1 MSFLRHKV
9 YYLLIVLLLLTA
21 ACAAPAAP
29 APATAEAPA
38 AATEAPAEEAAEEA
52 TDEATE
58 EAAEEAAEATAEPTE
73 EVAAE
78 GDLPVVGFMKI
89 VSHPAL
95 DAEQQGVKDA
105 LAEAGFIEGETVTFL
120 EGNAEGDIAT
130 LTTIAQRFV
139 DEGVDLIIATS
150 TPALQAAF
158 NVTQDAQHPPIVFN
172 AVTSPYAAGIA
183 AAPDDHPS
191 WVIGIQAL
199 GPIADAIA
207 LIPAMMPDVTTI
219 GYIYNPA
226 EANSVVNTEIAQP
239 AAEELGLTFE
249 VATISNSSEVQTAA
263 EALVARGVQ
272 AFFVSTDST
281 VVSGLEAL
289 VKVAN
294 DNDIPFFANDPDSAE
309 RGAAV
314 ALGLDYYQDGLDT
327 GALAVGILKGELDI
341 AATPITEQMAGSL
354 AINLA
359 AAAEQGL
366 EVPQEYIDQAATI
379 FE

>member
-1 MSFLRHKV
+1 MPFLRHKV
-9 YYLLIVLLLLTA
+9 YFVAFVTLLLVTA
-21 ACAAPAAP
+21 CVAPAAQAP
-29 APATAEAPA
+29 APAAEATSAVAP
-38 AATEAPAEEAAEEA
+38 TEAAAEEA
-52 TDEATE
+52 T
-58 EAAEEAAEATAEPTE
+58 AEPAE
-73 EVAAE
+73 EVATEAE
-78 GDLPVVGFMKI
+78 IPVVGFMKI

-105 LAEAGFIEGETVTFL
+105 LAEAGFIEGETVRFL

-130 LTTIAQRFV
+130 LTTIAQQFV

-150 TPALQAAF
+150 TPALQAAY
-158 NVTQDAQHPPIVFN
+158 NVTKDLEAPPIVFN

-183 AAPDDHPS
+183 VAPDDHPS

-199 GPIADAIA
+199 GPIADALA
-207 LIPAMMPDVTTI
+207 LIPAMLPDVETV

-226 EANSVVNTEIAQP
+226 EANSVVNTEIAEP
-239 AAEELGLTFE
+239 AAAELGLTFE

-272 AFFVSTDST
+272 AFFISTDST

-294 DNDIPFFANDPDSAE
+294 DNDIPLFANDPASAE

-341 AATPITEQMAGSL
+341 AATTIVEQLAGSL
-354 AINLA
+354 AVNLK

-366 EVPQEYIDQAATI
+366 EIPQEYIDQAATK

>member
-1 MSFLRHKV
+1 MIRSRSIILSMIMLF
-9 YYLLIVLLLLTA
+9 LIVTG
-21 ACAAPAAP
+21 CSSNTVTPSETSAP
-29 APATAEAPA
+29 
-38 AATEAPAEEAAEEA
+38 EA
-52 TDEATE
+52 TDAPAQEVTMEATGDPTSGAPTE
-58 EAAEEAAEATAEPTE
+58 EANSETGNGETSAAA
-73 EVAAE
+73 
-78 GDLPVVGFMKI
+78 DLPVVGLMKL

-105 LAEAGFIEGETVTFL
+105 LAAAGYIDGETVRII
-120 EGNAEGDIAT
+120 EANAEGDIAT

-139 DEGVDLIIATS
+139 DEGVAVIVATS

-158 NVTQDAQHPPIVFN
+158 NVTQDQQSPPIVFN
-172 AVTSPYAAGIA
+172 AVTSPYAAGVATA
-183 AAPDDHPS
+183 ADDHPA

-199 GPIADAIA
+199 APVEDALA
-207 LIPAMMPDVTTI
+207 LIPDILPEAKTV

-239 AAEELGLTFE
+239 EAEKLGIALE
-249 VATISNSSEVQTAA
+249 VTTISNSGEVQTAA
-263 EALVARGVQ
+263 EALVARGVE

-281 VVSGLEAL
+281 VVAGLEAL

-294 DNDIPFFANDPDSAE
+294 DNDIPLFANDPSSAE

-341 AATPITEQMAGSL
+341 AATPIERQRKGSL
-354 AINLA
+354 AINQT

-366 EVPQEYIDQAATI
+366 TIPQEYLDRAEIT

>member
-1 MSFLRHKV
+1 MLTKGVNYVVPTSFSASQDLFLNTRTPAIRHCLRCP
-9 YYLLIVLLLLTA
+9 A
-21 ACAAPAAP
+21 AQAP
-29 APATAEAPA
+29 APTAEDSSVAAP
-38 AATEAPAEEAAEEA
+38 TEAPAEEATAEPAQEDA
-52 TDEATE
+52 
-58 EAAEEAAEATAEPTE
+58 ATAEE
-73 EVAAE
+73 EI
-78 GDLPVVGFMKI
+78 PVVGFMKI

-105 LAEAGFIEGETVTFL
+105 LAAAGYIEGETVRFL

-130 LTTIAQRFV
+130 LTTIAQQFV
-139 DEGVDLIIATS
+139 DEGVDLIVATS
-150 TPALQAAF
+150 TPALQAAY
-158 NVTQDAQHPPIVFN
+158 NVTKDSEVPPIVFN
-172 AVTSPYAAGIA
+172 AVTSPYAAGVA

-199 GPIADAIA
+199 GPIADALG
-207 LIPAMMPDVTTI
+207 LIPAMMPDVATV

-226 EANSVVNTEIAQP
+226 EANSVVNTEIAEP

-272 AFFVSTDST
+272 AFFISTDST

-294 DNDIPFFANDPDSAE
+294 DNDIPLFANDPASAE
-309 RGAAV
+309 RGASV

-327 GALAVGILKGELDI
+327 GALAVGILNGELDI
-341 AATPITEQMAGSL
+341 AATPIVEQLAGSL
-354 AINLA
+354 AVNLTA
-359 AAAEQGL
+359 ASEQGL
-366 EVPQEYIDQAATI
+366 EIPQEYIDQAATT

>member
-1 MSFLRHKV
+1 MSFLRQKL
-9 YYLLIVLLLLTA
+9 YLIAVVLLLLTA
-21 ACAAPAAP
+21 ACAPAAP
-29 APATAEAPA
+29 APAQEAAEAAP
-38 AATEAPAEEAAEEA
+38 TEAPAEEATEEPAEEA
-52 TDEATE
+52 P
-58 EAAEEAAEATAEPTE
+58 AEEAASEEATAEPAE
-73 EVAAE
+73 EEAAAAE

-105 LAEAGFIEGETVTFL
+105 LAEAGYIEGETVVFI
-120 EGNAEGDIAT
+120 EGNAEGDIST

-158 NVTQDAQHPPIVFN
+158 NVTQDFEAPPIVFN

-199 GPIADAIA
+199 GPIAEAVA

-226 EANSVVNTEIAQP
+226 EANSVVNTEIAEP
-239 AAEELGLTFE
+239 AAVELGLTFE

-294 DNDIPFFANDPDSAE
+294 DNDIPFFANDPDSAA

-327 GALAVGILKGELDI
+327 GALAVGILNGELDI
-341 AATPITEQMAGSL
+341 AATPIVEQTAGSL

-366 EVPQEYIDQAATI
+366 EIPQEYIDQAAEI

>member
-1 MSFLRHKV
+1 MSFLRHKL
-9 YYLLIVLLLLTA
+9 YLLAVVLLLVT
-21 ACAAPAAP
+21 ACAAPAAQAP
-29 APATAEAPA
+29 APAEGDTA
-38 AATEAPAEEAAEEA
+38 AAPTEAPAEEAGEEG
-52 TDEATE
+52 
-58 EAAEEAAEATAEPTE
+58 AAEEATAEPAE
-73 EVAAE
+73 EETTAEEGAAE
-78 GDLPVVGFMKI
+78 DMPVVGFMKI

-105 LAEAGFIEGETVTFL
+105 LAEAGYIEGENITFL
-120 EGNAEGDIAT
+120 DGNAEGDIPT

-158 NVTQDAQHPPIVFN
+158 NVTQDQQAPPIVFN
-172 AVTSPYAAGIA
+172 AVTSPYAAGVA

-207 LIPAMMPDVTTI
+207 LIPAMMPDVQTI

-249 VATISNSSEVQTAA
+249 IGTISNSSEVQTAA
-263 EALVARGVQ
+263 EALVARGVE
-272 AFFVSTDST
+272 AFFISTDST

-294 DNDIPFFANDPDSAE
+294 DNDIPLFANDPASAE

-327 GALAVGILKGELDI
+327 GALAVGILNGELDI
-341 AATPITEQMAGSL
+341 AATPIVEQLAGSL
-354 AINLA
+354 ALNLTA
-359 AAAEQGL
+359 ATEQGL
-366 EVPQEYIDQAATI
+366 EIPQEYIDQAATT

>member
-1 MSFLRHKV
+1 MVRMSVRFV
-9 YYLLIVLLLLTA
+9 VLLLMLAGLVAGCVAPTGA
-21 ACAAPAAP
+21 PAPEAAPAEAQ
-29 APATAEAPA
+29 ATSV
-38 AATEAPAEEAAEEA
+38 PAEEAAA
-52 TDEATE
+52 
-58 EAAEEAAEATAEPTE
+58 
-73 EVAAE
+73 
-78 GDLPVVGFMKI
+78 DLPAVGLMKL

-105 LAEAGFIEGETVTFL
+105 LEAAGFVDGETVRLL
-120 EGNAEGDIAT
+120 EANAEGDIPT

-139 DEGVDLIIATS
+139 DEGVDLIVATS

-158 NVTQDAQHPPIVFN
+158 NVTKDQEGPPIVFN

-183 AAPDDHPS
+183 VAADDHPS

-199 GPIADAIA
+199 APVEDALA
-207 LIPAMMPDVTTI
+207 LIPAILPDVKTV

-226 EANSVVNTEIAQP
+226 EANSVVNTEIAVP
-239 AAEELGLTFE
+239 EAEKLGLTFE
-249 VATISNSSEVQTAA
+249 VTTIANSSEVQTAA
-263 EALVARGVQ
+263 EALVARGAEV
-272 AFFVSTDST
+272 FFVSTDST
-281 VVSGLEAL
+281 VVAGLEAL

-294 DNDIPFFANDPDSAE
+294 ENDIPLFANDPASAQ

-314 ALGLDYYQDGLDT
+314 ALGLDYYQDGVDT
-327 GALAVGILKGELDI
+327 GVLAAAILQGELDI
-341 AATPITEQMAGSL
+341 AATPIERQRKGSL

-366 EVPQEYIDQAATI
+366 EVPQETIDQAATV

>member
-1 MSFLRHKV
+1 MQYLRKTIV
-9 YYLLIVLLLLTA
+9 PLFVLILLVVG
-21 ACAAPAAP
+21 CAAPAATSP
-29 APATAEAPA
+29 EAP
-38 AATEAPAEEAAEEA
+38 
-52 TDEATE
+52 
-58 EAAEEAAEATAEPTE
+58 AAEATAPAGDDAATE
-73 EVAAE
+73 AAPE
-78 GDLPVVGFMKI
+78 ATEAPVEEAAPESDAGTEAQADLPVVGLMKL

-95 DAEQQGVKDA
+95 DAEQEGVKEA
-105 LAEAGFIEGETVTFL
+105 LAAAGYIDGETVRL
-120 EGNAEGDIAT
+120 IEANAEGDIAT

-139 DEGVDLIIATS
+139 DEGVALIVATS

-158 NVTQDAQHPPIVFN
+158 NVTQDQQGPPIVFN

-183 AAPDDHPS
+183 AAADDHPA

-199 GPIADAIA
+199 APVEDALA
-207 LIPAMMPDVTTI
+207 LIPAIIPGVKTV

-239 AAEELGLTFE
+239 EALNLGLTLE
-249 VATISNSSEVQTAA
+249 VTTISNSSEVQTAA
-263 EALVARGVQ
+263 EALVARGVE

-281 VVSGLEAL
+281 VVAGLEAL

-294 DNDIPFFANDPDSAE
+294 DNDIPLFANDPSSAE

-314 ALGLDYYQDGLDT
+314 ALGLDYHQDGLDT

-341 AATPITEQMAGSL
+341 AATPIERQRKGSL
-354 AINLA
+354 AVNLTA
-359 AAAEQGL
+359 AGEQGL
-366 EVPQEYIDQAATI
+366 EIPQEYLDQADIT

>member
-1 MSFLRHKV
+1 MSFMRHKI
-9 YYLLIVLLLLTA
+9 YGLAIVLLLFVT

-29 APATAEAPA
+29 APAAATEDTA
-38 AATEAPAEEAAEEA
+38 AAAPTEAPAEEAGE
-52 TDEATE
+52 
-58 EAAEEAAEATAEPTE
+58 EATAEPAE
-73 EVAAE
+73 EAMAE
-78 GDLPVVGFMKI
+78 GEMLVVGFMKI

-105 LAEAGFIEGETVTFL
+105 LAAAGYVEGENIRFL

-130 LTTIAQRFV
+130 LTTIAQQFV
-139 DEGVDLIIATS
+139 DEGVDLIVATS
-150 TPALQAAF
+150 TPALQAAY
-158 NVTQDAQHPPIVFN
+158 NVTQDFEAPPIVFN

-199 GPIADAIA
+199 GPIADALG
-207 LIPAMMPDVTTI
+207 LIPAIIPDVETV

-226 EANSVVNTEIAQP
+226 EANSVVNTGIAEP
-239 AAEELGLTFE
+239 AAADLGLNFE
-249 VATISNSSEVQTAA
+249 IATISNSSEVQTAA

-272 AFFVSTDST
+272 AFFISTDST

-294 DNDIPFFANDPDSAE
+294 DNDIPLFANDPASAE

-327 GALAVGILKGELDI
+327 GALAVSILKGELDI
-341 AATPITEQMAGSL
+341 AGTEIVEQTAGSL
-354 AINLA
+354 AVNLS

-366 EVPQEYIDQAATI
+366 EIPQEYIDQAATV